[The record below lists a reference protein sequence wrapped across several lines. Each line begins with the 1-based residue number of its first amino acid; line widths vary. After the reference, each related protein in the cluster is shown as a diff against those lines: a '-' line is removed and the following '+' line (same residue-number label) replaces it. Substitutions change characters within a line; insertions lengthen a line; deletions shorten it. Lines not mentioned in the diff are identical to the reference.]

1 MDHSLTAAVADGTI
15 TDQDAFCGLT
25 LAHVEA
31 LAIRHPSC
39 ELLVRLRFREGDGR
53 TILRATEFAALV
65 RSHEPLMVNR
75 TSWLPSDICYV
86 FGCAAN
92 ACNAPDGANAG
103 T

>member
-15 TDQDAFCGLT
+15 TDQDAYCGLT
-25 LAHVEA
+25 PAHVEA

-39 ELLVRLRFREGDGR
+39 ELLVRLRSREGDGR
-53 TILRATEFAALV
+53 TILRATDLAAWV
-65 RSHEPLMVNR
+65 RSLGPLMVNR
-75 TSWLPSDICYV
+75 TSWLPSDIRDV

-92 ACNAPDGANAG
+92 SCDAPDGGNAG